1 MRMYDILTKKKQG
14 QTLSPEE
21 IEFFANGYVQGSIP
35 DYQAAALLMA
45 IAINGLDE
53 GETAALTLAVAN
65 SGQKAD
71 LSKIIGLKADKHSTG
86 GVGDK
91 TTLIAIPIAAA
102 CGIKVPK
109 MSGRG
114 LGHTGGTVDKLEAIA
129 GYRTEVE
136 AQEFIDIVNKVG
148 CGIIGQSGNLAP
160 ADKKLYALRDV
171 TATVD
176 SLPLIVASI
185 MGKKLA
191 VGADCIV
198 LDVKTGSGAFCKTL
212 EDTKRLAQSMVQTGK
227 LAGKRITA
235 LITDM
240 DTPLGSAVGNSL
252 EVAEALDTLQ
262 GKGPS
267 DLTHISVAIATE
279 MLYLADFGNYEKC
292 KSAAQ
297 NALSDGTA
305 YAKFLQMVQA
315 FSGDTSMLCA
325 GFNKAK
331 YNLKI
336 VAPKKGFVAHTNT
349 EKIGVASLLLGA
361 GRVKKEDSINYLAGI
376 MLYKKRGD
384 AVSEGETLAVLFADN
399 AALFDNAQK
408 ELLDAYVISSTPPQP
423 MPLIYERISTKS
435 LI

>member
-14 QTLSPEE
+14 QTLSPKE
-21 IEFFANGYVQGSIP
+21 IEFFANGYTQGSIP

-71 LSKIIGLKADKHSTG
+71 LSRINGLKADKHSTG

-129 GYRTEVE
+129 GYRTEVDT
-136 AQEFIDIVNKVG
+136 QEFIDIVNKVG
-148 CGIIGQSGNLAP
+148 CGIIGQSSNLAP

-198 LDVKTGSGAFCKTL
+198 LDVKTGSGAFCKTP
-212 EDTKRLAQSMVQTGK
+212 EDTKRLAQSMVQTGR

-240 DTPLGSAVGNSL
+240 DTPLGNAVGNSL
-252 EVAEALDTLQ
+252 EVEEALATLQ
-262 GKGPS
+262 GNGPS
-267 DLTHISVAIATE
+267 DLTQISVAIATE
-279 MLYLADFGNYEKC
+279 MLYLADFGNYEKS
-292 KSAAQ
+292 KAAAQ
-297 NALSDGTA
+297 SALQDGLA
-305 YAKFLQMVQA
+305 YAKFMQMVQA
-315 FSGDTSMLCA
+315 FNGDTSILCS
-325 GFNKAK
+325 GFGKAK

-376 MLYKKRGD
+376 MLNKKRGD
-384 AVSEGETLAVLFADN
+384 AVGEGETLAVLYADD

-408 ELLDAYVISSTPPQP
+408 ELLDAYIISDTPPQP
-423 MPLIYERISTKS
+423 IPLIYDRISTKS
-435 LI
+435 LT